1 MNTKTPECYT
11 TDTQARCLR
20 VEMTTTR
27 LLVLPLDQFVFAE
40 LDGDGKEQKL
50 RLVFA
55 THEVLISG
63 HALRRIETAIYGY
76 AVLLSTVLQKIFG
89 LGLDPTFGIGHVARE
104 RSTPLAYDLMEPF
117 RPCVDWRVIQWMK
130 QQRAKEIQPG
140 QNSDGTEGIY
150 EVTKEYRKWVTGF
163 PLVRADYLDLTLEI
177 QGVIEGVVRGFRRAV
192 VENQPRHYKPW
203 TPRNTK
209 WAGSS

>member
-20 VEMTTTR
+20 VEMTATR

-63 HALRRIETAIYGY
+63 YVLRRIEMA
-76 AVLLSTVLQKIFG
+76 LSRMELSGLMKLPEKYHPLIGEGQPKIQDIVVTEIKPSSLQS
-89 LGLDPTFGIGHVARE
+89 E
-104 RSTPLAYDLMEPF
+104 
-117 RPCVDWRVIQWMK
+117 
-130 QQRAKEIQPG
+130 
-140 QNSDGTEGIY
+140 
-150 EVTKEYRKWVTGF
+150 
-163 PLVRADYLDLTLEI
+163 
-177 QGVIEGVVRGFRRAV
+177 
-192 VENQPRHYKPW
+192 
-203 TPRNTK
+203 
-209 WAGSS
+209 

>member
-20 VEMTTTR
+20 VEMTATR

-63 HALRRIETAIYGY
+63 HALRRIETAICR
-76 AVLLSTVLQKIFG
+76 LELSGIMKLPEKYHPLISEGQPKIR
-89 LGLDPTFGIGHVARE
+89 DIV
-104 RSTPLAYDLMEPF
+104 
-117 RPCVDWRVIQWMK
+117 
-130 QQRAKEIQPG
+130 
-140 QNSDGTEGIY
+140 
-150 EVTKEYRKWVTGF
+150 
-163 PLVRADYLDLTLEI
+163 
-177 QGVIEGVVRGFRRAV
+177 VIENKPG
-192 VENQPRHYKPW
+192 NSQPQAAL
-203 TPRNTK
+203 N
-209 WAGSS
+209 

>member
-20 VEMTTTR
+20 VEMTATR

-63 HALRRIETAIYGY
+63 YALRRVETAICR
-76 AVLLSTVLQKIFG
+76 LELSGIMKLPEKYHPLISEGQPKIRDIVVTENKPG
-89 LGLDPTFGIGHVARE
+89 N
-104 RSTPLAYDLMEPF
+104 S
-117 RPCVDWRVIQWMK
+117 
-130 QQRAKEIQPG
+130 QP
-140 QNSDGTEGIY
+140 QAALN
-150 EVTKEYRKWVTGF
+150 
-163 PLVRADYLDLTLEI
+163 
-177 QGVIEGVVRGFRRAV
+177 
-192 VENQPRHYKPW
+192 
-203 TPRNTK
+203 
-209 WAGSS
+209 